1 MPHDG
6 RIFMTVPEM
15 IKELNH
21 LPNFLYVFYS
31 DDGCH
36 RVILG
41 GQSSPKKDKYDNLE
55 SAEYHFN
62 ILEELYEKENLTD
75 NEKAS
80 MGYRMKRVMNICDY
94 RLSKLYTLKQQE
106 EYLNNLDAE
115 SLDDIDNQIKMYIK
129 AREYYRDYV
138 YKK

>member
-1 MPHDG
+1 MS
-6 RIFMTVPEM
+6 VSEM

-41 GQSSPKKDKYDNLE
+41 GQSSPTKDKYDSLDG
-55 SAEYHFN
+55 AEYHFN
-62 ILEELYEKENLTD
+62 ILKELYEKENLAD
-75 NEKAS
+75 DEKAS
-80 MGYRMKRVMNICDY
+80 MGYRMKRVMNACDY
-94 RLSKLYTLKQQE
+94 RHSKLCTLKQQE

-115 SLDDIDNQIKMYIK
+115 SLNEISNQIQMYTK

-138 YKK
+138 YKKR